1 MKPSKPGLN
10 PIEIN
15 ASGHQPSDITH
26 HCAIGCRMD
35 FSVLK
40 TVSKKPFGF
49 TSHFSHLNIFSVM
62 LGQEELAPV
71 AHLSRKEQLKLYRTR
86 KEEVMGTPNKENRRM
101 SFGLTDYTPDKRL
114 AKVAT
119 TTPQAANATPKT
131 KTATPRPAARKNA
144 LLTSSRPLVVKKTE
158 NLSRYLS
165 AQMKEASQ
173 CAKVNSQL

>member
-1 MKPSKPGLN
+1 M
-10 PIEIN
+10 
-15 ASGHQPSDITH
+15 
-26 HCAIGCRMD
+26 
-35 FSVLK
+35 
-40 TVSKKPFGF
+40 FGI
-49 TSHFSHLNIFSVM
+49 HFSQLNIFSVM

-101 SFGLTDYTPDKRL
+101 SFGLTDYTPDKL

-144 LLTSSRPLVVKKTE
+144 LLTSSRPLGVKKTE